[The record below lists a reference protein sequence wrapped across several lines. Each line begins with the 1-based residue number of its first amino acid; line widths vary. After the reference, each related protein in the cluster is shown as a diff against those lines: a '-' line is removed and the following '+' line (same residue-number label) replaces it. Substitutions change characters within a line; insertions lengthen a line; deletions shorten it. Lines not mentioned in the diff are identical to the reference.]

1 MKLTIKANER
11 INEAIISALQ
21 FSGENVGNI
30 HKKVTANKNKNIS
43 QIEIDFSCSPI
54 WSDLELWL
62 EDENGKQCDY
72 MRLNVSK
79 TKKLKASK

>member
-1 MKLTIKANER
+1 MKITIKANEI
-11 INEAIISALQ
+11 INETIINQLL
-21 FSGENVGNI
+21 FNGENVGNVQTKATSDEN
-30 HKKVTANKNKNIS
+30 KKIN

-54 WSDLELWL
+54 WTDLEIWL
-62 EDENGKQCDY
+62 EDDNGKQCDY

>member
-1 MKLTIKANER
+1 MKITIKANES
-11 INEAIISALQ
+11 INETIINQLL
-21 FSGENVGNI
+21 FNGENVGNVQTKAKSDEN
-30 HKKVTANKNKNIS
+30 KKIN

-54 WSDLELWL
+54 WSDLEIWL
-62 EDENGKQCDY
+62 EDENGKQRDY

>member
-1 MKLTIKANER
+1 MKITIKANES
-11 INEAIISALQ
+11 INETIINQLL
-21 FSGENVGNI
+21 FNGENVGNVQTKATSDEN
-30 HKKVTANKNKNIS
+30 KKIN

-54 WSDLELWL
+54 WSDLEIWL
-62 EDENGKQCDY
+62 EDDNGKQCDY

>member
-1 MKLTIKANER
+1 MKITIKANES
-11 INEAIISALQ
+11 INETIINQLL
-21 FSGENVGNI
+21 FNGENVGNVQTKATSDES
-30 HKKVTANKNKNIS
+30 KKIN

-54 WSDLELWL
+54 WSDLEIWL

-79 TKKLKASK
+79 AKKLKASK